1 MTPKRER
8 ERPTKVGRSIIIGIG
23 NPYRGDDGV
32 GLVVARSLRDRAPRG
47 VLVVEQDGE
56 PAALIDA
63 WEGAD
68 VVVLIDAVS
77 SGSAPGTVHAIDAS
91 KTRLNRDLF
100 RHSTHSFGVAEA
112 VELARLLGRLPR
124 ALWIY
129 GIEGKN
135 FGTTQEVSAE
145 VLGAVPQT
153 VQTVLKKIEELVF
166 PTRT

>member
-1 MTPKRER
+1 MTPRRER

-32 GLVVARSLRDRAPRG
+32 GLIVARSLRDRSPRG
-47 VLVVEQDGE
+47 VAVVEQDGE

-77 SGSAPGTVHAIDAS
+77 SGSPPGTVHAIDAS

-100 RHSTHSFGVAEA
+100 RHSTHSLGVAEA
-112 VELARLLGRLPR
+112 VELARSLGRLPR

-129 GIEGKN
+129 GIEGTN
-135 FGTTQEVSAE
+135 FGASQEMCQEVI
-145 VLGAVPQT
+145 GAIPQT
-153 VQTVLKKIEELVF
+153 VQTVLKKIEELVL